1 MVFHDGCTPPQLAPD
16 VTAQSCKHLEG
27 ETLQSG
33 YQRFDPVAA
42 IVGDEVG
49 LFVGDEV
56 GREVGGEVGGKVG
69 LFVGDVVGVAVV
81 GDEVGLF
88 VGDVVGA
95 GVGQVGMYAIKVH
108 ASCHKG

>member
-1 MVFHDGCTPPQLAPD
+1 MTHDGCTPPQLAPD
-16 VTAQSCKHLEG
+16 VTAQSCKHLGG

-81 GDEVGLF
+81 GDVVGAK
-88 VGDVVGA
+88 VVGA
-95 GVGQVGMYAIKVH
+95 GVGQVGSSTPIKVH